1 MVKRARPKQRPKHR
15 PKARPK
21 SGSKALRERIAELE
35 ATLLAIRRNDVD
47 ALAINGPQ
55 GDQVFTLQDAEHPY
69 RVLVETINE
78 GAATLDAEGTVLY
91 ANARIAGMLGV
102 PREKFIG
109 ASIQSHVPEGQREKL
124 QSLIETGRR
133 GTATGDINLEDAD
146 GQQRLVRL
154 SLNPVKNST
163 IETICVAATDL
174 TELVGANEAL
184 KANEDALRQ
193 LSSRLLQLQD
203 DERRRIARD
212 LHDVTGQKLA
222 LQSITLSRLLR
233 TKSSDNDPA
242 LKEALTECLDLTNQ
256 ISEEI
261 RTLSYLLHPPLL
273 DELGLPAA
281 VKWYSQGFES
291 RTGIKV
297 EVDVPSEFVRLPADV
312 EVTLFR
318 IIQESLTNVHRY
330 SGSPEAYIRI
340 RADAEELRLE
350 IGDFGK
356 GMPAKQVK
364 TSSNTLAGLGVGI
377 QGMRERMRQLD
388 GTLEIMSQPN
398 RGTVVSAR
406 MPVREPRAESSFDD
420 ASDPAAD
427 STNSEKNAS
436 EQGSRRRILIADDHE
451 LLRHGVRTL
460 LENEANWEVCG
471 EAVDGKQ
478 AVDQTLA
485 TSPDLV
491 ILDLNMPVLNG
502 LEVVTQIL
510 RQRPR
515 TKILIF
521 TVHDSE
527 QTLQEILTAGAHGYL
542 SKGRAGRDLVNA
554 VKAILEGAGFYPPT
568 AARIGA

>member
-1 MVKRARPKQRPKHR
+1 MVKRSRPEQRPKRR
-15 PKARPK
+15 PKAGPK
-21 SGSKALRERIAELE
+21 SGSKALRERVAELE
-35 ATLLAIRRNDVD
+35 ATLLAIRQGDVD
-47 ALAINGPQ
+47 ALVINSPQ
-55 GDQVFTLQDAEHPY
+55 GDQVFTLHGAEHPY

-91 ANARIAGMLGV
+91 ANTRIAEMLGV
-102 PREKFIG
+102 PLEKFIG
-109 ASIQSHVPEGQREKL
+109 GSIQNHVPAGQQEKV
-124 QSLIETGRR
+124 QSLTDTGRR
-133 GTATGDINLEDAD
+133 GTASGEISFEQPD
-146 GQQRLVRL
+146 GRRRLIRL
-154 SLNPVKNST
+154 SLNPVRDSNME
-163 IETICVAATDL
+163 IICVVATDL
-174 TELVGANEAL
+174 SELVGASDAL

-233 TKSSDNDPA
+233 TKASGNDHA
-242 LKEALTECLDLTNQ
+242 LTEALTECLDMTNQ

-261 RTLSYLLHPPLL
+261 RTLSYILHPPLL

-291 RTGIKV
+291 RTGIHV

-318 IIQESLTNVHRY
+318 IVQESLTNVHRY

-356 GMPAKQVK
+356 GMPPKQVK
-364 TSSNTLAGLGVGI
+364 ATSNTLAGLGVGI

-388 GTLEIMSQPN
+388 GTLEIMSQPDH
-398 RGTVVSAR
+398 GTVVSAR
-406 MPVREPRAESSFDD
+406 MPVRDPRSEP
-420 ASDPAAD
+420 
-427 STNSEKNAS
+427 STSSEKSAQ

-460 LENEANWEVCG
+460 IENEANWEVCA
-471 EAVDGKQ
+471 EAVDGRE
-478 AVDQTLA
+478 AVDKTLA
-485 TSPDLV
+485 TSPDLL

-510 RQRPR
+510 RQRPQ

-527 QTLQEILTAGAHGYL
+527 QTVREILAAGAHGYL

-554 VKAILEGAGFYPPT
+554 VKAILDGAGFYPRHHRR
-568 AARIGA
+568 ARHRLASSS